1 MKPADARTKGIAIMH
16 PTRFALLLVTL
27 LCASAAPL
35 RAEDTK
41 ETKELK
47 LTTKEAQSIKSY
59 DLHELQAQA
68 TAISSDLVKVK
79 FTYRMPDTVR
89 LENDEKLQGTIMYQT
104 TNVTTGAVK
113 TGTMVAI
120 VPKEGR
126 AWFMKVPTAANS
138 RRPLLVYGK
147 VKIVE
152 NIPQFEMLGREV
164 KNTLKGPVLVWEP

>member
-1 MKPADARTKGIAIMH
+1 MKAADARTKGIATMH
-16 PTRFALLLVTL
+16 STRIALLLVTL

-35 RAEDTK
+35 FAEDA
-41 ETKELK
+41 KELK
-47 LTTKEAQSIKSY
+47 LTPKEAQSIKSY

-79 FTYRMPDTVR
+79 FTYRLPDTLR

-164 KNTLKGPVLVWEP
+164 KNTLKGPSLVWEP

>member
-1 MKPADARTKGIAIMH
+1 MH

-27 LCASAAPL
+27 LGAWTV
-35 RAEDTK
+35 RAE
-41 ETKELK
+41 ELK

-59 DLHELQAQA
+59 DLHELQAQS

-79 FTYRMPDTVR
+79 FTYRLPDTLR
-89 LENDEKLQGTIMYQT
+89 LENDKLQGTIMYQT

-120 VPKEGR
+120 VPPEGR
-126 AWFMKVPTAANS
+126 AWFMKLPTATNS

-152 NIPQFEMLGREV
+152 NVPQFEMLGREV
-164 KNTLKGPVLVWEP
+164 KNTLKGPAIVWDP